1 MRLPCS
7 DKAQQMDSEH
17 LLEIAWAALLAAS
30 RMSREGQTGDE
41 AATFSLDRD
50 GALQPV
56 AADAPEAL
64 LSWRPSEGWL
74 AARKFPA
81 AVDELLRLYLPLC
94 RACADYPVTLGHL
107 GQSLDGYIATSMGDS
122 CYVTGPENIAHLHR
136 MRALCDAVI
145 VGAETV
151 AADNPRLTTRLVPGS
166 NPLRVVL
173 DPKRRLKSDHG
184 VFTDGQAPT
193 LLISSASI
201 DTAQPSYV
209 GQAQVAEIPAPGGQ
223 LALDELLATLHERG
237 CYAVFIEG
245 GGTTVSGFLQAKLLD
260 RLQIAVAPLLIGAG
274 RPGVQLSASP
284 RLRDCLRPEHRI
296 YRMGGDVLYDFDLR
310 AERKHD
316 RASGAT
322 GPGLSRIL

>member
-1 MRLPCS
+1 MTG
-7 DKAQQMDSEH
+7 
-17 LLEIAWAALLAAS
+17 
-30 RMSREGQTGDE
+30 EGKTGD
-41 AATFSLDRD
+41 AAVTFSLDRN

-56 AADAPEAL
+56 AADAPQAL
-64 LSWRPSEGWL
+64 LSWRPREGWL
-74 AARKFPA
+74 PARQLPA
-81 AVDELLRLYLPLC
+81 GVHELLTLYLPLC
-94 RACADYPVTLGHL
+94 RACAAHPVTLGHL
-107 GQSLDGYIATSMGDS
+107 GQSLDGYIATSVGDS

-173 DPKRRLKSDHG
+173 DPKRRLNPDHG

-193 LLISSASI
+193 LLITSAST
-201 DTAQPSYV
+201 DTAQPGNV

-223 LALDELLATLHERG
+223 LALDALLALLHERG

-245 GGTTVSGFLQAKLLD
+245 GGTTVSGFLQAQLLD

-274 RPGVQLSASP
+274 RPGVQLSGSP

-296 YRMGGDVLYDFDLR
+296 YRMGDDVLFDFDLR
-310 AERKHD
+310 AERKPHRD
-316 RASGAT
+316 SDAT
-322 GPGLSRIL
+322 RPGVSRIL

>member
-1 MRLPCS
+1 
-7 DKAQQMDSEH
+7 MDSGD
-17 LLEIAWAALLAAS
+17 LLDVAWAALRAAS
-30 RMSREGQTGDE
+30 RMSRGGETGDE
-41 AATFSLDRD
+41 TATFGLDPT
-50 GALQPV
+50 GALLPV
-56 AADAPEAL
+56 AADEPEAL
-64 LSWRPSEGWL
+64 LSWRPREGWL
-74 AARKFPA
+74 PARQLPA
-81 AVDELLRLYLPLC
+81 AMHELLTLYLPLC
-94 RACADYPVTLGHL
+94 RACADQPVTLGHL

-136 MRALCDAVI
+136 LRALCDAVI

-193 LLISSASI
+193 LLISGTSTN
-201 DTAQPSYV
+201 TARPARV

-223 LALDELLATLHERG
+223 LALDELLALLHERG

-245 GGTTVSGFLQAKLLD
+245 GGTTVSAFLQAKLLD

-296 YRMGGDVLYDFDLR
+296 YRMGGDVLYDINLR
-310 AERKHD
+310 AERRHETAVD
-316 RASGAT
+316 AT
-322 GPGLSRIL
+322 HPGLSRIL